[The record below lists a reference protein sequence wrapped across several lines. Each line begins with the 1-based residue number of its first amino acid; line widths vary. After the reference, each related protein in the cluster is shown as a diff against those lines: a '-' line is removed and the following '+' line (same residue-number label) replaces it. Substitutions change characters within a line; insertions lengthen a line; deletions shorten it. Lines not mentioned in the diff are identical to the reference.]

1 MNFFGNKKIILL
13 AIILVVIFLIS
24 IFFFTARPAAAPLQA
39 IVEINSRI
47 IDVEIASTPREFYR
61 GLSGREALC
70 PNCGMLFVFPDK
82 KERGFVMREMNFP
95 LDIIFIADSRIIKI
109 AEKLPPAG
117 KNPTEVYRS
126 GAPADQ
132 VLEVNA
138 GYADKYDFKI
148 GDAVRVKEK

>member
-1 MNFFGNKKIILL
+1 MDYLKNKKIILL
-13 AIILVVIFLIS
+13 AVVLLLIFLIS

-47 IDVEIASTPREFYR
+47 IDVEIASTPRESYR

-70 PNCGMLFVFPDK
+70 PDCGMLFVFPDK

-95 LDIIFIADSRIIKI
+95 LDIIFIADGQIIKI
-109 AEKLPPAG
+109 AENCPPAG
-117 KNPTEVYRS
+117 KNPDEVYRS

-132 VLEVNA
+132 VLEVNG
-138 GYADKYDFKI
+138 GYADKYYFKV
-148 GDAVRVKEK
+148 GDEVRVKEK